1 MGNATTI
8 LLFFILL
15 MLNDIHEEAMK
26 QNQQIKRLENSAK
39 FQNILFLTVEWR
51 ADLREKLLDI
61 HYGKTS
67 TSVDILE
74 LLKVIQDAAP
84 DFDVSP
90 LVKEL
95 HIRASRIWTEIGG
108 KGVILLK
115 GDSLVVTEV

>member
-90 LVKEL
+90 LV
-95 HIRASRIWTEIGG
+95 
-108 KGVILLK
+108 
-115 GDSLVVTEV
+115 